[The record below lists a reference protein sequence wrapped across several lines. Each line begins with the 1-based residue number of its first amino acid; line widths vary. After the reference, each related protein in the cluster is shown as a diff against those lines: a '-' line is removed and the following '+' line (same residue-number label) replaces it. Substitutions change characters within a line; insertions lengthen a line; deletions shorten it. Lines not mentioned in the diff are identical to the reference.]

1 VPPDDF
7 FDEDWEEPS
16 RTQDTAITRPAGDGE
31 ERPREGAP
39 EPRQEG
45 VPPPRAP
52 RPPQRRRPAKR
63 GGPRF
68 PQMPQ
73 MPKLPKL
80 PRMPG
85 GSGGG
90 ATTLPP
96 LEYRRLAALGVGILV
111 IVLVLVLLARGC
123 SGSSAKSDNENYVNV
138 LTTTVLKPS
147 DAVAKKFHD
156 MLDLPAA
163 SLLIIHKRLDGELA
177 AMRTVKAH
185 AAALKPTKQLAPY
198 QPALLE
204 ALQFRI
210 TGLECMSERLTTAW
224 KLKHPAAAG
233 QQLYSCTGQLL
244 ASDYVYADSFATG
257 ADAALKQVGA
267 TGVPTSQF
275 LRASD
280 LNWVTPLGIGQQLQA
295 LRPGPVTGIHGT
307 QMGSVVATPQGLTLQ
322 AGPPNFVKGD
332 KNLVFVVSVK
342 NSGKFT
348 EVGVLV
354 KLTLKRVDGKGTP
367 IVKTGRIASVAAG
380 QTAPVRFSGLFA
392 STQGAPDYSV
402 PYKLTVSSLKVPGE
416 HNLTNNT
423 STYTVEFSISS

>member
-31 ERPREGAP
+31 ERPRDSAP
-39 EPRQEG
+39 EPRQEEPSA
-45 VPPPRAP
+45 PPPRTP
-52 RPPQRRRPAKR
+52 RPPQRSRPAKR

-68 PQMPQ
+68 PQMP
-73 MPKLPKL
+73 KLPK
-80 PRMPG
+80 MPG

-96 LEYRRLAALGVGILV
+96 LEYRRLGALGAGILV
-111 IVLVLVLLARGC
+111 IILVLVVLARGC
-123 SGSSAKSDNENYVNV
+123 SGSSAKSDNENYVSA

-147 DAVAKKFHD
+147 DDVAKKFHE

-163 SLLIIHKRLDGELA
+163 SLAIIHKRLDGQLA

-185 AAALKPTKQLAPY
+185 AAALKPTKQLVPY
-198 QPALLE
+198 QAALLQ
-204 ALQFRI
+204 ALQFRV

-224 KLKHPAAAG
+224 KLKKPAISG

-257 ADAALKQVGA
+257 ADAALKEVGA
-267 TGVPTSQF
+267 AGVPTSQF
-275 LRASD
+275 LPASD

-295 LRPGPVTGIHGT
+295 LHPGPVKGIHGT
-307 QMGSVVATPQGLTLQ
+307 QMGAVVASPQILLQ
-322 AGPPNFVKGD
+322 PGTPNFVKGD
-332 KNLVFVVSVK
+332 KNLVFAVSVK

-348 EVGVLV
+348 EVGVMV
-354 KLTLKRVDGKGTP
+354 KLTLKRVDGKGSP
-367 IVKTGRIASVAAG
+367 ITQTKRIASVAAG
-380 QTAPVRFSGLFA
+380 QTATVRFSGFFA

-423 STYTVEFSISS
+423 STYTVEFSLSS

>member
-31 ERPREGAP
+31 ERPRDSAP
-39 EPRQEG
+39 EPREEG
-45 VPPPRAP
+45 APPPRAP
-52 RPPQRRRPAKR
+52 RPPERRRPAKR

-68 PQMPQ
+68 PK
-73 MPKLPKL
+73 MPKMPK
-80 PRMPG
+80 MPG

-96 LEYRRLAALGVGILV
+96 LEYRRLGALAAGMLV
-111 IVLVLVLLARGC
+111 IILVLVLLARSC
-123 SGSSAKSDNENYVNV
+123 SGSSAKSDNENYVSA

-147 DAVAKKFHD
+147 DDVANQFHE
-156 MLDLPAA
+156 MLDLPSAT
-163 SLLIIHKRLDGELA
+163 LGILHKRLDAQLA
-177 AMRTVKAH
+177 AMRTVRAR
-185 AAALKPTKQLAPY
+185 AEALKPTKQLAPY
-198 QPALLE
+198 QAALLQ
-204 ALQFRI
+204 ALQFRV

-244 ASDYVYADSFATG
+244 ASDYVYADSFASG

-267 TGVPTSQF
+267 AGVPTSQF
-275 LRASD
+275 LSTSQ

-295 LRPGPVTGIHGT
+295 LRPGPVSGIHGT

-322 AGPPNFVKGD
+322 AGPPNFVKGNKD
-332 KNLVFVVSVK
+332 LVFVVSVK

-348 EVGVLV
+348 EVGVMV
-354 KLTLKRVDGKGTP
+354 KLTLKLVGGGRAP
-367 IVKTGRIASVAAG
+367 IVKTARIASIAAG
-380 QTAPVRFSGLFA
+380 ATEAARFSGFFA

-402 PYKLTVSSLKVPGE
+402 PYKLIVSSLKVPGE

>member
-31 ERPREGAP
+31 ERPRDSAP

-68 PQMPQ
+68 PQMP
-73 MPKLPKL
+73 K
-80 PRMPG
+80 MPG
-85 GSGGG
+85 RSGGG

-96 LEYRRLAALGVGILV
+96 LEYRRLGALGVGILV
-111 IVLVLVLLARGC
+111 IILVLVLLARGC
-123 SGSSAKSDNENYVNV
+123 SGSSAKSANENYVST

-147 DAVAKKFHD
+147 DDVAKKFHE

-163 SLLIIHKRLDGELA
+163 SLAIIHKRLDGQLA

-198 QPALLE
+198 QTALLQ

-224 KLKHPAAAG
+224 KLKKPAISG

-275 LRASD
+275 LPTSD
-280 LNWVTPLGIGQQLQA
+280 LTWVTPLGIGQQLQA
-295 LRPGPVTGIHGT
+295 LHPGPVTGIHGT
-307 QMGSVVATPQGLTLQ
+307 QMGSVVASPQTLILQ
-322 AGPPNFVKGD
+322 PGTPNFVKGD

-348 EVGVLV
+348 EVGVMV
-354 KLTLKRVDGKGTP
+354 KLTLKRVTGGGAP
-367 IVKTGRIASVAAG
+367 ITQTKRIASIAAG
-380 QTAPVRFSGLFA
+380 QTATARFSGFFA
-392 STQGAPDYSV
+392 STQGQPDYSV
-402 PYKLTVSSLKVPGE
+402 PYRLTVSSLKVPGE

-423 STYTVEFSISS
+423 SSYTVEFSISS

>member
-31 ERPREGAP
+31 ERPRESAP

-68 PQMPQ
+68 PQMPKLPK
-73 MPKLPKL
+73 MPKLPGGS
-80 PRMPG
+80 G

-90 ATTLPP
+90 ATALPP
-96 LEYRRLAALGVGILV
+96 LEYRRLGALGAGILV

-123 SGSSAKSDNENYVNV
+123 SGSSAKSDNENYVSA
-138 LTTTVLKPS
+138 LTTSVLKPS
-147 DAVAKKFHD
+147 DDVAKQFHA
-156 MLDLPAA
+156 MLDLPTA
-163 SLLIIHKRLDGELA
+163 SLAVIHKHLDSQLS

-198 QPALLE
+198 QAALLQ
-204 ALQFRI
+204 ALQFRV

-224 KLKHPAAAG
+224 KLKKPALAG

-267 TGVPTSQF
+267 AGVPTSQF
-275 LRASD
+275 LPTSD

-295 LRPGPVTGIHGT
+295 LHPGPVTGIHGT
-307 QMGSVVATPQGLTLQ
+307 QMGSVVASPQVTLQ
-322 AGPPNFVKGD
+322 PGTPNFVKGD
-332 KNLVFVVSVK
+332 KNLVFAVQVK

-348 EVGVLV
+348 EVGVMV

-367 IVKTGRIASVAAG
+367 ITQTQRIASVGAG
-380 QTAPVRFSGLFA
+380 QTATARFSGFFA

-402 PYKLTVSSLKVPGE
+402 PYRLTVSSLKVPGE

-423 STYTVEFSISS
+423 STYVVEFSISS

>member
-31 ERPREGAP
+31 ERPRDSAP
-39 EPRQEG
+39 EPLQEG
-45 VPPPRAP
+45 DPTPPPRTP

-63 GGPRF
+63 SASRF
-68 PQMPQ
+68 PQ
-73 MPKLPKL
+73 MPKLPKM
-80 PRMPG
+80 PR

-96 LEYRRLAALGVGILV
+96 LEYRRLGALGVGILV
-111 IVLVLVLLARGC
+111 IIVVLVLLARGC
-123 SGSSAKSDNENYVNV
+123 SGSSAKSENENYVSA

-147 DAVAKKFHD
+147 DDVAKRFHE

-163 SLLIIHKRLDGELA
+163 PLAIIHKRLDGQLA

-198 QPALLE
+198 QAALLQ
-204 ALQFRI
+204 ALQFRV

-267 TGVPTSQF
+267 AGVPTSQF
-275 LRASD
+275 LPTSD

-295 LRPGPVTGIHGT
+295 LHPGPVTGIHGT
-307 QMGSVVATPQGLTLQ
+307 QMGSVVASPQVTLQ
-322 AGPPNFVKGD
+322 PGTPNFVKGD
-332 KNLVFVVSVK
+332 KNLVFAVQVK

-348 EVGVLV
+348 EVGVMV

-367 IVKTGRIASVAAG
+367 ITQTQRIASVGAG
-380 QTAPVRFSGLFA
+380 QTATARFSGFFA

-402 PYKLTVSSLKVPGE
+402 PYRLTVSSLKVPGE

-423 STYTVEFSISS
+423 SPYVVEFSISS

>member
-31 ERPREGAP
+31 ERPRESAP

-68 PQMPQ
+68 PQMPK
-73 MPKLPKL
+73 MPKL
-80 PRMPG
+80 PG

-96 LEYRRLAALGVGILV
+96 LEYRRLGALGAGILV

-123 SGSSAKSDNENYVNV
+123 SGSSTKSNNENYVSA
-138 LTTTVLKPS
+138 LTTSVLKPS
-147 DAVAKKFHD
+147 DDVAKKFHE
-156 MLDLPAA
+156 MLDLPTA
-163 SLLIIHKRLDGELA
+163 SLATIHKRLDGQLA

-198 QPALLE
+198 QAALLQ
-204 ALQFRI
+204 ALQFRV

-224 KLKHPAAAG
+224 KLKKPALAG

-275 LRASD
+275 VPTSD

-295 LRPGPVTGIHGT
+295 LRPGPVKGVHGT
-307 QMGSVVATPQGLTLQ
+307 QMGSVIASPQDLTLQ
-322 AGPPNFVKGD
+322 PGTPNFVKGD
-332 KNLVFVVSVK
+332 KSLVFVVAVK

-348 EVGVLV
+348 EVGVMV
-354 KLTLKRVDGKGTP
+354 RLTLKRVGGGAP

-380 QTAPVRFSGLFA
+380 QTQTVRFSGLFA

-423 STYTVEFSISS
+423 SSYTVEFSITS